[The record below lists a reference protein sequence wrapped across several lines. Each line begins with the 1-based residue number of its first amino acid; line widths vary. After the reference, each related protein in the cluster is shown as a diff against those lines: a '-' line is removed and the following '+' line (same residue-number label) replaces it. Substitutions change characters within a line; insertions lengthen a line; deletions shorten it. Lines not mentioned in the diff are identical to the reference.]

1 MGEGNTDIE
10 RPLECGDRVKSIFRD
25 RFGTVI
31 RVQGGLVSTQ
41 WENGFTSTE
50 RREEIQLVLS
60 ALVGESQPQG
70 ELDDLPSDTDSG
82 QLMPKLERLEQDV
95 DPSGKEPP
103 KPSET
108 RVRFLLSWFG
118 SEVEGSIT
126 SVVIDWE
133 YKGRTGQSQVPMNQV
148 VLIFLDK
155 ES

>member
-1 MGEGNTDIE
+1 MPSSVITNNHPAEVKRRSLSGEKKLEDLLGEGNTDIE

-82 QLMPKLERLEQDV
+82 QLIPNL
-95 DPSGKEPP
+95 
-103 KPSET
+103 
-108 RVRFLLSWFG
+108 
-118 SEVEGSIT
+118 
-126 SVVIDWE
+126 
-133 YKGRTGQSQVPMNQV
+133 
-148 VLIFLDK
+148 
-155 ES
+155 